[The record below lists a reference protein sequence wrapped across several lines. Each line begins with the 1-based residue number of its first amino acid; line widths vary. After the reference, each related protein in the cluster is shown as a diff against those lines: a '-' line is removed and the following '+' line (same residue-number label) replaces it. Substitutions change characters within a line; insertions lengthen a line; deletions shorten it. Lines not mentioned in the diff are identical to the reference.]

1 MTQPNRSTT
10 AGRVYLDL
18 QAQARREHRPT
29 DELLVFYV
37 LERFL
42 YRLSRSPH
50 RDRLVLKGGMLLAA
64 FHERRPTGDVG
75 LLARA
80 TPNNVDSIA
89 QLVREVIAATDVDD
103 GVVYELEQ
111 LHSQVIR
118 EGETYA
124 GVRVVVP
131 ARVAR
136 ANHPLRVDINVG
148 DPITPK
154 PIELDYP
161 ALLGSSFRVV
171 SYPLVSVLAEK
182 IVTMIDRGDAT
193 TRERDFADV
202 LLITTRHNIDAGQL
216 SSAISA
222 TAAHRGSDIQPLT
235 QILIDLAA
243 ERQNYLQRSGLTP
256 TLPSIYEQAI
266 ADVARFADPVLAGSV
281 QSGRWDSSGRT
292 WITGQ
297 SQDT

>member
-1 MTQPNRSTT
+1 
-10 AGRVYLDL
+10 
-18 QAQARREHRPT
+18 
-29 DELLVFYV
+29 
-37 LERFL
+37 
-42 YRLSRSPH
+42 
-50 RDRLVLKGGMLLAA
+50 MLLAA
-64 FHERRPTGDVG
+64 FHERRPTRDVD

-80 TPNNVDSIA
+80 TPNDVDSIT
-89 QLVREVIAATDVDD
+89 QLVRDVIAAIEVDD
-103 GVVYELEQ
+103 GVIYELTQ
-111 LHSQVIR
+111 LRSQVIR

-148 DPITPK
+148 DPVTPK

-202 LLITTRHNIDAGQL
+202 LLITTRHHIDAGQL
-216 SSAISA
+216 SAAILA
-222 TAAHRGSDIQPLT
+222 TASHRGSSVQPLI

-243 ERQNYLQRSGLTP
+243 ERQNNWQRYLQRSGLTP
-256 TLPSIYEQAI
+256 ILPSTYQQAI
-266 ADVARFADPVLAGSV
+266 AEIANFADPILSGTV
-281 QSGRWDSSGRT
+281 QSGRWDPSLKT
-292 WITGQ
+292 WIESR